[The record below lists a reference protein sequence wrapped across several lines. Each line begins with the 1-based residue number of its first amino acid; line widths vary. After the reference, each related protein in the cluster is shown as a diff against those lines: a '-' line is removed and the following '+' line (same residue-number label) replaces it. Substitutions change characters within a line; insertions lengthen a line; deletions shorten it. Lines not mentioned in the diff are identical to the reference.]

1 MGVRTT
7 APRVMAIL
15 AMGWCLLRG
24 AVAAQDVTGVH
35 DPLAIHVQLPSF
47 MTPVLAPDGT
57 RTTAAMTLF
66 LEIRVPEEA
75 REVCQMAPRVQD
87 AVLQDLFAH
96 PVPQGAGNR
105 MDLTGLGARL
115 AIAVNQALGGRIA
128 IVDVHVFEGVMTS
141 GTGATKF
148 ARSQMCRSPSR

>member
-7 APRVMAIL
+7 TPLMVACWAMA
-15 AMGWCLLRG
+15 WCLVWG
-24 AVAAQDVTGVH
+24 TVDAQDVTGVH

-47 MTPVLAPDGT
+47 MAPVLAPDGT

-87 AVLQDLFAH
+87 AVLQDLFAR

-105 MDLTGLGARL
+105 MDLTGLGPRL
-115 AIAVNQALGGRIA
+115 AIAVNQALGRGIA

-148 ARSQMCRSPSR
+148 ARWQMCRSPPR